1 MTELSRKIW
10 PVTAAA
16 VFAFAIYETVKT
28 LLFPRLSIIESH
40 IITVTVVGVLA
51 FFLSRYALGR
61 HGAVLSRLQRQTKFI
76 QESYQLLSAVLASLR
91 EGVLMVD
98 SQTNLLLYNDAA
110 IEILALRS
118 LEPAPSRSLVQGGSP
133 NPLHSY
139 LNRDGAGQAGLA
151 GDEVAIERTTKRLRL
166 ADATRNPAVNEAFR
180 KALAE
185 RAPVDTRVELV
196 GRSPRILQLSVA
208 PIGKDQAVGI
218 FYDITELERLEGVR
232 REFFSNLSHEL
243 RTPLTVIM
251 GLSETLIGGA
261 MEDRENCA
269 RFLERLYK
277 NAVRMSDLVS
287 DIADLSSIESGDV
300 NLSPISIPLKE
311 AVAEC
316 AGLLEPK
323 AEEMQ
328 VRFEV
333 AVPADLIVR
342 VDPTRLGQILH
353 NLFENAIKF
362 NKPGGSVTVR
372 AEGADGFARVDV
384 EDTGNG
390 ISSGDLP
397 RIFERLY
404 RADRS
409 RSQNIQGTGLGL
421 AIVKHLVLAHGGE
434 IRASSELGRGSKFTF
449 TLPLESATAPSLL
462 AQPSHLPNSA
472 IATDRTVDNVNPTP
486 IQK

>member
-10 PVTAAA
+10 PVTAAT
-16 VFAFAIYETVKT
+16 VVAFAIYETLKT

-40 IITVTVVGVLA
+40 IITVSVVGVLA

-61 HGAVLSRLQRQTKFI
+61 HGAVLGRLQGQTKFI
-76 QESYQLLSAVLASLR
+76 HESYQLLSAVLASLR

-98 SQTNLLLYNDAA
+98 SQTNLVLYNDAA
-110 IEILALRS
+110 IEILALKA
-118 LEPAPSRSLVQGGSP
+118 LEPARAGSP
-133 NPLHSY
+133 LRGPLLNPLQPY
-139 LNRDGAGQAGLA
+139 LNNGGQEEAGPRGNEA
-151 GDEVAIERTTKRLRL
+151 AIEPTAKRLRL

-196 GRSPRILQLSVA
+196 GRSPRILELKVA

-269 RFLERLYK
+269 RFLEKLYK
-277 NAVRMSDLVS
+277 NALRMSDLVS

-300 NLSPISIPLKE
+300 NLSPMSIPLKD
-311 AVAEC
+311 AVTEC
-316 AGLLEPK
+316 AGLLESK
-323 AEEMQ
+323 ADEMQ
-328 VRFEV
+328 VRFELT
-333 AVPADLIVR
+333 VPEELIVR
-342 VDPTRLGQILH
+342 VDPTRLSQILH

-362 NKPGGSVTVR
+362 NKHGGSVIVR
-372 AEGADGFARVDV
+372 AEGTNGFARVDV

-390 ISSGDLP
+390 IASGDLP

-421 AIVKHLVLAHGGE
+421 AIVKHLVLAHGGD
-434 IRASSELGRGSKFTF
+434 ISATSELGRGSKFTF
-449 TLPLESATAPSLL
+449 TLPLEPAPASLIF
-462 AQPSHLPNSA
+462 AQPAPAFPRS
-472 IATDRTVDNVNPTP
+472 DRPE
-486 IQK
+486 

>member
-10 PVTAAA
+10 PVTAAT
-16 VFAFAIYETVKT
+16 VVAFAVYETVKT

-40 IITVTVVGVLA
+40 VITVSVVGVLA
-51 FFLSRYALGR
+51 FFLSRYALRR
-61 HGAVLSRLQRQTKFI
+61 HGAVLGRLQRQTKFI

-98 SQTNLLLYNDAA
+98 SQTNLVLYNDAA
-110 IEILALRS
+110 VEILALRA
-118 LEPAPSRSLVQGGSP
+118 LEPAPSRSSLKGSLL
-133 NPLHSY
+133 NPLHAY
-139 LNRDGAGQAGLA
+139 PYPDGADEAGLP
-151 GDEVAIERTTKRLRL
+151 GNTDAIGRTTKRLRL

-196 GRSPRILQLSVA
+196 GRSPRILQLKVA

-269 RFLERLYK
+269 RFLERLHK
-277 NAVRMSDLVS
+277 NALRMNDLVS

-316 AGLLEPK
+316 AGLLEQK

-328 VRFEV
+328 VRFELT
-333 AVPADLIVR
+333 VPSELIVR
-342 VDPTRLGQILH
+342 VDPKRLGQILH

-372 AEGADGFARVDV
+372 AEGLDGFARVVV

-421 AIVKHLVLAHGGE
+421 AIVKHLVLAHGGD
-434 IRASSELGRGSKFTF
+434 ISATSELGRGSKFTF
-449 TLPLESATAPSLL
+449 TLPLEPEAVSTIL
-462 AQPSHLPNSA
+462 AQPAAAVPTH
-472 IATDRTVDNVNPTP
+472 TDRAE
-486 IQK
+486 

>member
-1 MTELSRKIW
+1 
-10 PVTAAA
+10 
-16 VFAFAIYETVKT
+16 
-28 LLFPRLSIIESH
+28 
-40 IITVTVVGVLA
+40 
-51 FFLSRYALGR
+51 
-61 HGAVLSRLQRQTKFI
+61 
-76 QESYQLLSAVLASLR
+76 
-91 EGVLMVD
+91 
-98 SQTNLLLYNDAA
+98 
-110 IEILALRS
+110 
-118 LEPAPSRSLVQGGSP
+118 
-133 NPLHSY
+133 
-139 LNRDGAGQAGLA
+139 
-151 GDEVAIERTTKRLRL
+151 
-166 ADATRNPAVNEAFR
+166 VNEAFR

-185 RAPVDTRVELV
+185 RAPVETRVELV
-196 GRSPRILQLSVA
+196 GRSPRILQLKVA
-208 PIGKDQAVGI
+208 PIGKDQAVGV

-261 MEDRENCA
+261 MEDRQNCA
-269 RFLERLYK
+269 RFLERLHK
-277 NAVRMSDLVS
+277 NALRMSDLVS

-300 NLSPISIPLKE
+300 NLSPISIPLKS
-311 AVAEC
+311 AVAES

-328 VRFEV
+328 VRFDID
-333 AVPADLIVR
+333 VPAELIVR

-362 NKPGGSVTVR
+362 NKPGGRVTVR
-372 AEGADGFARVDV
+372 ADGSDGFARVAV

-421 AIVKHLVLAHGGE
+421 AIVKHLVLAHGGD
-434 IRASSELGRGSKFTF
+434 ISATSELGRGSRFTF
-449 TLPLESATAPSLL
+449 TLPLESASAPSIL
-462 AQPSHLPNSA
+462 AQPAAAVTH
-472 IATDRTVDNVNPTP
+472 TDGT
-486 IQK
+486 K